1 MIKDLVMTGGI
12 QSSFLSCDK
21 DAETILK
28 KLFVECQPHSDILKK
43 LLVINAPDCLTN
55 TDSKVYRETIKKM
68 SVSKL
73 RQDGYIKLSPKIRM
87 FEHEEIK
94 AYIVLSFDSFTE
106 NETNPFFRDCTVR
119 FDIVCH
125 PDYWEMDNYQ
135 VRPLKIA
142 GYIDGILN
150 NARLSGIGTLEFI
163 GASEFS
169 FDENFGGY
177 TLSYRA
183 VHGTDDIIPVEEE

>member
-125 PDYWEMDNYQ
+125 PDY
-135 VRPLKIA
+135 
-142 GYIDGILN
+142 
-150 NARLSGIGTLEFI
+150 
-163 GASEFS
+163 
-169 FDENFGGY
+169 
-177 TLSYRA
+177 
-183 VHGTDDIIPVEEE
+183 